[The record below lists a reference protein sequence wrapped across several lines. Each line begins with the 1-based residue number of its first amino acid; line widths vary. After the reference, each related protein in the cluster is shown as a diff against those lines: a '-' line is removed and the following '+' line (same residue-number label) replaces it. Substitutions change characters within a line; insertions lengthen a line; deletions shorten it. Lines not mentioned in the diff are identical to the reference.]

1 MVFFPFHK
9 SEVRERSLEIECSE
23 RGESTRGKRQRGF
36 YRAGAGCVCQALR
49 NSWSI
54 CPCLQPVFNKK
65 ELKRRRGWTGLGAS
79 NRLQMPLLERAP
91 CEKVGPPLSVP
102 SHPLEKRALLYC
114 KGALGTLWG
123 LSMVLGWGTGRI
135 QGGPVFSAAAPSIE
149 AGNVMG
155 APGALQGV

>member
-1 MVFFPFHK
+1 ML
-9 SEVRERSLEIECSE
+9 RQ
-23 RGESTRGKRQRGF
+23 RGESTRGVEKNRGF
-36 YRAGAGCVCQALR
+36 YGAGAGSACQALR

-54 CPCLQPVFNKK
+54 CPCLQPVCNIKKKKK
-65 ELKRRRGWTGLGAS
+65 ELKSRRGWTRLGAS

-91 CEKVGPPLSVP
+91 CEKVGPLLRVR

-114 KGALGTLWG
+114 KGVLGTLSG
-123 LSMVLGWGTGRI
+123 LSIALGWGTGRI

-149 AGNVMG
+149 TRNVMG